1 MCFLYVV
8 HDDIVIFSYIQGMY
22 QIMPRNESLQHIFN
36 DHQSQMIHQQSNF
49 TPASM
54 TSQTRTSRRFSK
66 KDVSDEALHGY
77 EWLGKSSP
85 WKEHITRAAAN
96 VWHNQAIALLLLAL
110 MVTVVAFIISQMTSF
125 CWGVINYVYTNKMYN
140 EVLIFLGCLVL
151 KCGFVFAAIFFTIT
165 TPQTAGSCPYPI
177 HFRPNYI

>member
-1 MCFLYVV
+1 
-8 HDDIVIFSYIQGMY
+8 MY
-22 QIMPRNESLQHIFN
+22 QIASNESLRNESLRNESLDRIWN
-36 DHQSQMIHQQSNF
+36 TQMVNQGSNNL
-49 TPASM
+49 TPASI
-54 TSQTRTSRRFSK
+54 TSQTSIRSSRRFSK
-66 KDVSDEALHGY
+66 KDTSDEALHGY
-77 EWLGKSSP
+77 QWLGKSSP

-165 TPQTAGSCPYPI
+165 TPQTAGSGTYTS
-177 HFRPNYI
+177 